1 MKKLGIVIMSVAVV
15 ALLAACGGGK
25 SGSSASGDAS
35 ESNESGLV
43 EGKWP
48 AAIYD
53 KYGIPEIE
61 TKGKIVYTE
70 LSGNEDSYLYRVFY
84 NGVTKEEMQA
94 YVKKLQDKGFRV
106 PKYTQERI
114 DAGRRDF
121 DAFLFQPK
129 EEQDIRLRMTFDF
142 ENPMSFEFY
151 EDEPNPAFEVVERD
165 GESYIDYN
173 FELSLNRMKNQV
185 ETEGSI
191 EALNLKAEDM
201 AGIPHVR
208 VVSMGSGA
216 MGSSMDVAFYP
227 DHQLTEESFAA
238 VHKKVLEVLTAKG
251 CKFSHAFSG
260 KEMTPEQ
267 LSAEGI
273 HSYGVKLNDQ
283 QFLMMTMCDD
293 RVGDFGG
300 SIKFMFNKSRK

>member
-1 MKKLGIVIMSVAVV
+1 MKKLGIAIMSIAVA

-25 SGSSASGDAS
+25 SGSSASSEAS
-35 ESNESGLV
+35 ESSESELV
-43 EGKWP
+43 DGKWP

-61 TKGKIVYTE
+61 TKGKIVFTE

-94 YVKKLQDKGFRV
+94 YVKKLQEKGYRV

-114 DAGRRDF
+114 DAGRRDA
-121 DAFLFQPK
+121 DAFLFQP
-129 EEQDIRLRMTFDF
+129 EEQQDMRLRMTFDF

-165 GESYIDYN
+165 GGFYIDYN

-208 VVSMGSGA
+208 VVTMGSGA

-267 LSAEGI
+267 LAAENI
-273 HSYGVKLNDQ
+273 RSYGVKLNDQ

>member
-1 MKKLGIVIMSVAVV
+1 MKKLSITIMCFAVV

-25 SGSSASGDAS
+25 SGSSASGEAS
-35 ESNESGLV
+35 ESSESGLV
-43 EGKWP
+43 DGKWP

-61 TKGKIVYTE
+61 TKGKIVFTE

-94 YVKKLQDKGFRV
+94 YVKKLQEKGYRV

-114 DAGRRDF
+114 DAGRRDA
-121 DAFLFQPK
+121 DAFIFQP
-129 EEQDIRLRMTFDF
+129 EEQQDMRLRMTFDF

-165 GESYIDYN
+165 GGFYIDYN

-208 VVSMGSGA
+208 VVTMGSGA

-267 LSAEGI
+267 LAAENI
-273 HSYGVKLNDQ
+273 RSYGVKLNDQ

>member
-1 MKKLGIVIMSVAVV
+1 MKKLEIAIMSIAAVV
-15 ALLAACGGGK
+15 LLAACGGK
-25 SGSSASGDAS
+25 SGSSASGEAS
-35 ESNESGLV
+35 ASNESGLV
-43 EGKWP
+43 DGKWP

-70 LSGNEDSYLYRVFY
+70 LSDNDDSYQYRVYY

-94 YVKKLQDKGFRV
+94 YVKKLQEKGFRV

-114 DAGRRDF
+114 DAGHRDY
-121 DAFLFQPK
+121 DAFLFQP
-129 EEQDIRLRMTFDF
+129 EEQKDMCLRLQFDF
-142 ENPMSFEFY
+142 DNPMSFEY
-151 EDEPNPAFEVVERD
+151 YADEPNPAFEVVERD
-165 GESYIDYN
+165 DEYYIDYN
-173 FELSLNRMKNQV
+173 FTVSLNPIKNQV

-208 VVSMGSGA
+208 VVTMGSGA

-267 LSAEGI
+267 LAAENI
-273 HSYGVKLNDQ
+273 RSYGVKLNDQ

>member
-1 MKKLGIVIMSVAVV
+1 MKKLVIAIMCIAAIVF
-15 ALLAACGGGK
+15 LTACGGGK
-25 SGSSASGDAS
+25 SGSSASGEAS
-35 ESNESGLV
+35 ESSESELV
-43 EGKWP
+43 DGKWP

-61 TKGKIVYTE
+61 TKGKIVFTE
-70 LSGNEDSYLYRVFY
+70 LSGNEDSYLFRVFY

-94 YVKKLQDKGFRV
+94 YVKKLQEKGYRV

-114 DAGRRDF
+114 DAGRRDA
-121 DAFLFQPK
+121 DAFLFQP
-129 EEQDIRLRMTFDF
+129 EEQQDMRLRMTFDF

-165 GESYIDYN
+165 GGFYIDYN

-201 AGIPHVR
+201 AGVPHIR
-208 VVSMGSGA
+208 VVRMGSGA

-238 VHKKVLEVLTAKG
+238 VHKKVLDVLTAKG
-251 CKFSHAFSG
+251 CKFSHALSG

-267 LSAEGI
+267 LATENI
-273 HSYGVKLNDQ
+273 RSYGVKLNDQ

>member
-1 MKKLGIVIMSVAVV
+1 MKKLGIVIMSIAVA
-15 ALLAACGGGK
+15 AFLAACGGGK
-25 SGSSASGDAS
+25 SGGSASGEAS
-35 ESNESGLV
+35 ESSESGLV
-43 EGKWP
+43 DGKWP

-61 TKGKIVYTE
+61 TKGKIVFTE

-94 YVKKLQDKGFRV
+94 YVKKLQEKGYRV

-114 DAGRRDF
+114 DAGRRDA
-121 DAFLFQPK
+121 DAFLFQP
-129 EEQDIRLRMTFDF
+129 EEQQDMRLRMTFDF

-165 GESYIDYN
+165 GGFYIDYN

-208 VVSMGSGA
+208 VVTMGSGA

-267 LSAEGI
+267 LAAENI
-273 HSYGVKLNDQ
+273 RSYGVKLNDQ

>member
-1 MKKLGIVIMSVAVV
+1 MKKLEIAIMSIAAVV
-15 ALLAACGGGK
+15 LLAACGGK
-25 SGSSASGDAS
+25 SGSSASGEAS
-35 ESNESGLV
+35 ESSESGLV
-43 EGKWP
+43 DGKWP

-53 KYGIPEIE
+53 KYGIPEID

-70 LSGNEDSYLYRVFY
+70 LSDNDDSYQYRVYY

-94 YVKKLQDKGFRV
+94 YVKKLQEKGFRV

-114 DAGRRDF
+114 DAGHRDY
-121 DAFLFQPK
+121 DAFLFQP
-129 EEQDIRLRMTFDF
+129 EEQKDMCLRLQFDF
-142 ENPMSFEFY
+142 DNPMSFEY
-151 EDEPNPAFEVVERD
+151 YADEPNPAFEVVERD
-165 GESYIDYN
+165 DEYYIDYN
-173 FELSLNRMKNQV
+173 FTVSLNPIKNQV
-185 ETEGSI
+185 ETDGSI
-191 EALNLKAEDM
+191 EPLNLKAQDM

-208 VVSMGSGA
+208 VVTMGSGT
-216 MGSSMDVAFYP
+216 MGSSMDVAFYR

-267 LSAEGI
+267 LAAENI
-273 HSYGVKLNDQ
+273 RSYGVKLNDQ